1 LITTRQQRVRHLGLV
16 ASPIGERNGAKKS
29 AMNSAMNSASAMN
42 TALDQT
48 KRRRFGA
55 RRLCEK
61 TPQFIKL
68 LQGCHNWA
76 DDGLADAGA
85 SR

>member
-29 AMNSAMNSASAMN
+29 AMNSAMN